1 MTKEQIL
8 QFNYCDNHLK
18 DLNRLRDELPKELHG
33 VQKYGCSSQS
43 PGIERT
49 LDRIHKEL
57 VTDIRKA
64 FADSESKVQELIEK
78 I

>member
-18 DLNRLRDELPKELHG
+18 DLKKLRDELPRELHG
-33 VQKYGCSSQS
+33 TQKYGCSSGA

-49 LDRIHKEL
+49 LDRIHKQL
-57 VTDIRKA
+57 VIDIRKA
-64 FADSESKVQELIEK
+64 FADSEGKVQELIKK